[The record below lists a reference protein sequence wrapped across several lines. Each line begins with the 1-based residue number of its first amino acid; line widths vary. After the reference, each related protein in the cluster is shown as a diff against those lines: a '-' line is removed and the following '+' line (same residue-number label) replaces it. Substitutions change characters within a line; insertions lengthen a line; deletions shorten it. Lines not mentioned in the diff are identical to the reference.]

1 MSNRTPLI
9 AGNWKMYKT
18 TTEAAAYVE
27 EFLGLVSGASGV
39 EIVLCPPA
47 TCLGKVREMT
57 RGSNV
62 RVAAQ
67 TMHFEPEGAYTGEVS
82 APMLIDIGVDD
93 VVLGHSERRQYFNE
107 NDADLAKKVVAALG
121 AGLRPILCVGET
133 DQEREAGET
142 QEKISGQIKGG
153 LSAINADQLASIVVA
168 YEPIWA
174 IGTGKTA
181 TSQIAQETNNLVRQ
195 TLTEAFG
202 AEAAAQVRILY
213 GGSVKPDNIN
223 ELMAEPD
230 IDGAL
235 VGGASLKAADFAQI
249 VNFT

>member
-1 MSNRTPLI
+1 L
-9 AGNWKMYKT
+9 
-18 TTEAAAYVE
+18 E
-27 EFLGLVSGASGV
+27 
-39 EIVLCPPA
+39 
-47 TCLGKVREMT
+47 KVAEMT
-57 RGSNV
+57 GGSNV

-67 TMHFEPEGAYTGEVS
+67 TMHFEPEGAYTGEIS

-107 NDADLAKKVVAALG
+107 NDADLARKVVAALD

-133 DQEREAGET
+133 DQEREAGKT
-142 QEKISGQIKGG
+142 QEKLSGQITGG
-153 LSAINADQLASIVVA
+153 LAAINADQLASIVVA

-181 TSQIAQETNNLVRQ
+181 TPQIAQETNNLVRQ
-195 TLTEAFG
+195 TLVEAFG
-202 AEAAAQVRILY
+202 DEAAEQVRILY
-213 GGSVKPDNIN
+213 GGSVKPGNIG

-249 VNFT
+249 VNFS